1 MKLSKSD
8 GNQFCGD
15 VQKQAPVL
23 VVIHCTVGEDDR
35 TPAREDN
42 KKVKLVWTK
51 QLTGFTIDNI

>member
-42 KKVKLVWTK
+42 KKVKLV
-51 QLTGFTIDNI
+51 